1 VNISLS
7 EPILDAGN
15 LVYAN
20 LMGMPIFVIGERKA
34 AEELLNMRG
43 RISAGRPPNVLVQEL
58 CVAFPSGK
66 RAIDK
71 VYLEWAGLSG
81 ILR

>member
-1 VNISLS
+1 MNLSLS
-7 EPILDAGN
+7 EPISDAGN

-20 LMGMPIFVIGERKA
+20 LMGMPIFVIGERKV
-34 AEELLNMRG
+34 AEELLNVRG

-58 CVAFPSGK
+58 CVAFPTRS
-66 RAIDK
+66 RAIDR

-81 ILR
+81 IFQ